1 MEPIIRFE
9 NVTFFYPK
17 ADLAVTDDNR
27 VAEIVDPSEITQV
40 FRDLTIDVPP
50 GVTSLVGQNG
60 TGKTTFLLLAGARV
74 FPAMGRVV
82 IENTESGVFRS
93 AAIDPVVEEERN
105 KLVSFVYQNMEFETA
120 EPIGGLMEH
129 VFAGGSRSRSEAGF
143 LKELTTYLELD
154 SCLNKKTQELSK
166 GQLQRAIIAFS
177 LLYGSRII
185 LMDEPV
191 FALEEEQKSRVFSYL
206 VDFAHRTDTS
216 ILYSA
221 HNLELTS
228 QFSDYL
234 MLFAK
239 DGSIRIGPTAE
250 LFTRDTIEQA
260 YQVPYDLLY
269 RKEHLY
275 REMLNKTTRP
285 SS

>member
-17 ADLAVTDDNR
+17 ADVAVTDDNR
-27 VAEIVDPSEITQV
+27 VAEIVDPTEITRV

-60 TGKTTFLLLAGARV
+60 TGKSTFLLLAGARI
-74 FPAMGRVV
+74 FPAVGRVL
-82 IENTESGVFRS
+82 IENDESSAFRS
-93 AAIDPVVEEERN
+93 AATDPTVEEERN
-105 KLVSFVYQNMEFETA
+105 KRASFIYQNMEFETVD
-120 EPIGGLMEH
+120 PIGDLMEH
-129 VFAGGSRSRSEAGF
+129 VFSEGTRSQTEAGF
-143 LKELTTYLELD
+143 LTELTRHLELEP
-154 SCLNKKTQELSK
+154 CLHKKTQELSK

-177 LLYGSRII
+177 VLYGSRII

-206 VDFAHRTDTS
+206 VEFAHRTNTS

-221 HNLELTS
+221 HNLELTAKY
-228 QFSDYL
+228 SDHL

-239 DGSIRIGPTAE
+239 DGSISVGPTSE
-250 LFTRDTIEQA
+250 LFTRETIEQA

-269 RKEHLY
+269 RKEYLY

-285 SS
+285 SP